1 MQFSATV
8 LALAAASLSVVS
20 AAQNVS
26 YTTQVVTAYTTY
38 CPEATEITYGTNT
51 YTVTEPS
58 TLTIS
63 DCPCTVSVPVYTS
76 TATTCSTCS
85 LVTSILPTSAVYSS
99 PASHPA
105 INATA
110 SSALSPPG
118 IPKPS
123 TQASSVFYN
132 ATASATGP
140 QIATFTGAAAS
151 RYNNMVGGAGVAGG
165 LMCLIALMSL

>member
-1 MQFSATV
+1 MQFSATI
-8 LALAAASLSVVS
+8 LALAAASLSVAS

-38 CPEATEITYGTNT
+38 CPEATKITYGANT
-51 YTVTEPS
+51 YTVTKPT

-76 TATTCSTCS
+76 TATTCSTCTT
-85 LVTSILPTSAVYSS
+85 VTHVPTNAIHPPPV
-99 PASHPA
+99 SHPA

-110 SSALSPPG
+110 SSPPSPPA
-118 IPKPS
+118 IHNPS
-123 TQASSVFYN
+123 TAASISAHYN
-132 ATASATGP
+132 ATASKTGP

-151 RYNNMVGGAGVAGG
+151 RYNNMVGGAAVAGG
-165 LMCLIALMSL
+165 LVCLMALMSL